1 MLSHQAMLG
10 LRSGP
15 PKTGRCND
23 HLGWPGARYA
33 IRIALILT
41 PSGPAKLFKII
52 PDDFV
57 VQNPHEPTDIH

>member
-1 MLSHQAMLG
+1 MLFHRVMPG
-10 LRSGP
+10 LRNDP
-15 PKTGRCND
+15 PKTGRYND
-23 HLGWPGARYA
+23 LSDWPSARYT
-33 IRIALILT
+33 IRIVLIHT